1 MPDLSNFKISFL
13 YHGHISFVHVVAS
26 TLHEADVW
34 KHLADR
40 LGVFYC
46 DPEGYAMLSHAIKKL
61 VEANGVTDI
70 MVEKSEISGVTSQ
83 PVLLLLQPLQQQTGS
98 VVIP

>member
-1 MPDLSNFKISFL
+1 MPDLNNFKISFL

-26 TLHEADVW
+26 TLHEADAW

-40 LGVFYC
+40 

-70 MVEKSEISGVTSQ
+70 MVEKSEISGVTS
-83 PVLLLLQPLQQQTGS
+83 
-98 VVIP
+98 

>member
-1 MPDLSNFKISFL
+1 
-13 YHGHISFVHVVAS
+13 
-26 TLHEADVW
+26 
-34 KHLADR
+34 
-40 LGVFYC
+40 
-46 DPEGYAMLSHAIKKL
+46 MLSHAIKKL